1 MKGFFAVIVSESC
14 HAFEKKKVKAF
25 NNSKEWLLTLLNSQ
39 NNTYT
44 SSES

>member
-1 MKGFFAVIVSESC
+1 MKGFFTAIVSESY
-14 HAFEKKKVKAF
+14 HLFDKKKVKVF

-39 NNTYT
+39 NNTYI